1 MHQDRLIMTM
11 HKLDG
16 GPLSPENIA
25 AYEQSDAAKH
35 ARAECRRRL
44 AEGPNIVASIDGLP
58 VRPLR
63 LIEGS
68 LASLLE
74 DEIATG
80 EIQPYLCEGE
90 IYVHWNDFI
99 AYSSYGTGPEDWA
112 NWEGRIYRNLDD

>member
-1 MHQDRLIMTM
+1 MTM